1 MNYDDRIRRTRQASL
16 VSSACAATLESMA
29 MSLLCALINLII
41 KQETSLKTYS
51 TPLKLLNFTGNSKN
65 MYRGG
70 VRAGIYSKLFN
81 FQKVVGRNYASV
93 SPFQRETITEH
104 TVSPPCSNGRVDM
117 FIYPG
122 YIRCKEKLACMC
134 PGLFVSNRGQ
144 INHT

>member
-70 VRAGIYSKLFN
+70 YAQVFTPNYLIFKRSSEGITLPSVRFSEKQSQNILCPRHA
-81 FQKVVGRNYASV
+81 VMVGWTCLYTPVTYDARRNWPV
-93 SPFQRETITEH
+93 CVRGFL
-104 TVSPPCSNGRVDM
+104 
-117 FIYPG
+117 YP
-122 YIRCKEKLACMC
+122 IEDK
-134 PGLFVSNRGQ
+134 
-144 INHT
+144 

>member
-16 VSSACAATLESMA
+16 VSSACAATPESMA

-51 TPLKLLNFTGNSKN
+51 ILLKLLNFTGNSKN

-70 VRAGIYSKLFN
+70 CAQEFTPNYLTFKRSSERITLPSVRFSEKQSQDILCPRHAVMDGWTCLYTP
-81 FQKVVGRNYASV
+81 VTYDARRN
-93 SPFQRETITEH
+93 
-104 TVSPPCSNGRVDM
+104 C
-117 FIYPG
+117 
-122 YIRCKEKLACMC
+122 ACMC
-134 PGLFVSNRGQ
+134 PGLFVSNREQ